1 MRWPHRKRRWPTKCR
16 FSEFLEPFV
25 TVPDVLLGKTKE
37 LHKYLELGFEY
48 AKSLKAK
55 PSRKKS

>member
-1 MRWPHRKRRWPTKCR
+1 
-16 FSEFLEPFV
+16 LEPFV

-37 LHKYLELGFEY
+37 LHKYLELSFEY

-55 PSRKKS
+55 PSGKKS